1 MSHATSRCDVK
12 PQLKAFS
19 ILLIH
24 ASRAANFAADAC
36 PMNWHSLPSCQ
47 ILTYI
52 ILTSGTVKDQAYRNS
67 QGRTPPRHPLMD
79 QLSHGVMP

>member
-1 MSHATSRCDVK
+1 MPLSGLMSSLSSRPSLFCSYMLAEL
-12 PQLKAFS
+12 PFLP
-19 ILLIH
+19 
-24 ASRAANFAADAC
+24 ADAC
-36 PMNWHSLPSCQ
+36 PMNRHSLPFCQ

-52 ILTSGTVKDQAYRNS
+52 ILTSGTVNEQAYRNS